1 MKKIFPIAALLIVVA
16 LAGIGQTPVRLL
28 TTKTAPKTVQAF
40 LYYPGSTPPETVDLP
55 VQFQV
60 PVENWDWSVKDN
72 CLQYR
77 VRSQETTFCGTF
89 KIIRTY
95 E

>member
-1 MKKIFPIAALLIVVA
+1 MKRPVLIIAILALVV
-16 LAGIGQTPVRLL
+16 LAVTAQTRRLL
-28 TTKTAPKTVQAF
+28 QTNVAPKAVRAT
-40 LYYPGSTPPETVDLP
+40 LYYPGNTPSETVDLP

-72 CLQYR
+72 CLTYKTGGAQD
-77 VRSQETTFCGTF
+77 TTFCGTF
-89 KIIRTY
+89 KIVRSY

>member
-1 MKKIFPIAALLIVVA
+1 MKRILPIAIILALVA
-16 LAGIGQTPVRLL
+16 FAGIGQNRLL
-28 TTKTAPKTVQAF
+28 ATKTAPKSVKAI
-40 LYYPGSTPPETVDLP
+40 LYYPGNTSPEVIDLP

-60 PVENWDWSVKDN
+60 PVENWDWSVKDS

-77 VRSQETTFCGTF
+77 MGNQDMTFCGTF
-89 KIIRTY
+89 KIVRTY

>member
-1 MKKIFPIAALLIVVA
+1 MKRTMLIAVVIIVVA
-16 LAGIGQTPVRLL
+16 LASSGQSRLL
-28 TTKTAPKTVQAF
+28 GTKTAPKTVQAI
-40 LYYPGSTPPETVDLP
+40 LYYPGTTPPETIDLP
-55 VQFQV
+55 VEFGV
-60 PVENWDWSVKDN
+60 PVENWDWSIKES

-77 VRSQETTFCGTF
+77 VRNQETTFCGTF